1 MTVDSSSDRSTTQAS
16 SGGIWMTPA
25 DMMGEIAEGTNDGLT
40 TGTTIH
46 KGTSRRRATLV
57 TTGRGMIVAI
67 RSQIGSPSPSPID
80 ASVL

>member
-1 MTVDSSSDRSTTQAS
+1 MHSERNKRSRRMTVDSSSDRSTTQAS

-46 KGTSRRRATLV
+46 KGTSSSRYLV
-57 TTGRGMIVAI
+57 TTGRG
-67 RSQIGSPSPSPID
+67 
-80 ASVL
+80 